1 MTLPSD
7 RPVRRV
13 LLGACLVVASAAAV
27 WLAAPSEWRGAVRP
41 AVPVVAAENADGL
54 TRLAQRI
61 RRGPQ
66 EAEPEPAQPAPPAA
80 TEPSTPREPEFRQTQ
95 QEADKKS
102 VGCMTCHTPVDS
114 QSMHEATTV
123 KLGCT
128 DCHGGN
134 AEAGAPKGATAGTP
148 EYERAKTTAH
158 VQPRHPQYWKGAA
171 NPQRSFARLNE
182 ESDDFVRFVNP
193 GDLRAAKRS
202 CGQNGCHTAEVAQV
216 PKSMM
221 ATGPMLWAAAYYN
234 NGSFPLKTPRFGESY
249 GPDGVPQRVVTTP
262 PPTLEDMTKK
272 GVLRFLEPLPRF
284 EIVQPGNVLRIFER
298 GQEKP
303 LEIGV
308 PDKDETPGRPANRLS
323 ARGYGTL
330 NRTDPVGVSLQRT
343 RLLDPMLSF
352 FGTNDN
358 PGDYRSSGCTAC
370 HVVYANDRSPVHS
383 GPYATFGHRGRTQ
396 TVDPTIR
403 KDESGHPIKHLL
415 TRSIP
420 SSQCVVCHHHPGTT
434 VTQSYYG
441 YTWWDNE
448 TDGALMYPETEKRPS
463 AREIAEIQ
471 SRNPEGSAVRGK
483 WSDPEFLANITD
495 LNPRLTRTQFA
506 DFHGHGWVFRAVYKQ
521 NRKGELLDAVGKVVP
536 HDDPQ
541 RFSKAVHLKDIHLE
555 KGMHCVD
562 CHFKQDT
569 HGNGKLYGE
578 TRAAVEITCVDCHG
592 SIQARANLKTS
603 GPAAPAGGT
612 DLSVLQTP
620 FGQRRFQWRGDVL
633 TQRSMVTK
641 DLAWEVVQ
649 VLDSI
654 DPLSPWA
661 VANPERAQ
669 KSRLAKTLR
678 KDGTTW
684 GLTPAKAEEMPQLA
698 HADSRMT
705 CQSCH
710 TSWVT
715 SCFGCHLPMKAN
727 ERRPSL
733 HNEGDIQRNWTAY
746 NFQTLRDDVFML
758 AMDGTNVG
766 KRISP
771 ARSSCAV
778 MVGSQNANREWVYSQ
793 QQTVSAEGLAGHSF
807 STFVPHTVRA
817 TETKQCTDCHPS
829 TRGDNNAWMAQLL
842 MHGTNFYNFIGRYA
856 WVAEGRSGLEG
867 VVVTE
872 RDEPQAVIGS
882 TLHRVAYPSRHAEH
896 VKGGGKLTEAHHHR
910 GRDVLDV
917 LGRDEVLSIQLRGEY
932 LYTANGAGGFRAY
945 DVAQIDQKGFSER
958 VVTAPVSP
966 LGQRLYVKTRYATA
980 VASPTTLAVDPTRTQ
995 RPENQEQKIH
1005 PLYAYLY
1012 VTDRHEGLVVIGN
1025 RADSPNRAGVA
1036 TLLDGDPTNNFL
1048 ERAATFNPD
1057 GLLDGAVNLTVAGR
1071 YAYVLATRGL
1081 VIIDLDDP
1089 LRPRVV
1095 AQLGAPDVV
1104 EPRAVAVQFRYAFV
1118 TDREG
1123 LKVVDVTDPARPRA
1137 VRDATVRLAD
1147 ARGLTVARTYAYVAA
1162 GAQGLAIVDVERPEQ
1177 PRLDQTYDAGGVM
1190 NDARDV
1196 KIAMTNAS
1204 VFAYV
1209 ADGKN
1214 GLRVVQLTSPEET
1227 PTYLGFSPRPAP
1239 RLIATRPTR
1248 GPALAVSKGIDRDRA
1263 VDESGNQVAVF
1274 NRLGSRPFTLAEMQR
1289 LYLRDGRLYTVADEP
1304 PSPPQQG
1311 APPEK
1316 PKEEEPPSAPAPRL
1330 RRGGSGG

>member
-1 MTLPSD
+1 MTLPSA
-7 RPVRRV
+7 RPARRV
-13 LLGACLVVASAAAV
+13 LLGTALVVVAAGSV
-27 WLAAPSEWRGAVRP
+27 WLAAPGEWRSAVRP

-61 RRGPQ
+61 RRGPSE
-66 EAEPEPAQPAPPAA
+66 EAPERAPTPPAA
-80 TEPSTPREPEFRQTQ
+80 EPPASKEPEFRQTQ
-95 QEADKKS
+95 EDADRKS
-102 VGCMTCHTPVDS
+102 AGCMTCHAPVDS
-114 QSMHEATTV
+114 QSMHESTTV

-134 AEAGAPKGATAGTP
+134 AEARLTGGVAAGTP
-148 EYERAKTTAH
+148 AYEQVKTAAH
-158 VQPRHPQYWKGAA
+158 VQPRHPQLWTGAA

-193 GDLRAAKRS
+193 GDLRAARRS

-249 GPDGVPQRVVTTP
+249 GPDGIPQRAVTTP
-262 PPTLEDMTKK
+262 PPTVEEMARK

-284 EIVQPGNVLRIFER
+284 EIVQPGNVLRVFER
-298 GQEKP
+298 GQERP

-308 PDKDETPGRPANRLS
+308 PDRDELPGRPANRLS
-323 ARGYGTL
+323 ARGFGTL

-352 FGTNDN
+352 MGTNDN

-383 GPYATFGHRGRTQ
+383 GPYASSGHRGRSQ

-403 KDESGHPIKHLL
+403 KDESCHPIKHVLIL
-415 TRSIP
+415 SIP
-420 SSQCVVCHHHPGTT
+420 TSQGVVCHHHPGTT
-434 VTQSYYG
+434 VTNSYYG

-448 TDGALMYPETEKRPS
+448 TDGALMYPETERRLS
-463 AREIAEIQ
+463 AREVDEIQ
-471 SRNPEGSAVRGK
+471 RRNPEGAAVRGK

-495 LNPRLTRTQFA
+495 LNPKLTRTQFA

-521 NRKGELLDAVGKVVP
+521 NRKGELLDEAGKIVS

-541 RFSKAVHLKDIHLE
+541 RFTKAVHLKDIHLE
-555 KGMHCVD
+555 RGMHCVD
-562 CHFKQDT
+562 CHFKQDS

-592 SIQARANLKTS
+592 SIQARAALKTS

-612 DLSVLQTP
+612 DLSLLQTP

-641 DLAWEVVQ
+641 DLAWSVVQ

-654 DPLSPWA
+654 DPVSAWA

-684 GLTPAKAEEMPQLA
+684 GLTSKSEEMPQLA

-710 TSWVT
+710 TAWVT

-727 ERRPSL
+727 ERKPAL

-758 AMDGTNVG
+758 AVDGSNVG
-766 KRISP
+766 NRISP

-778 MVGSQNANREWVYSQ
+778 LVGSQNGNREWVYSQ
-793 QQTVSAEGLAGHSF
+793 QQTVSAEGLAGHAF

-842 MHGTNFYNFIGRYA
+842 MHGTNFYNFIGRYT

-882 TLHRVAYPSRHAEH
+882 SLHRLAYPSRHAAH
-896 VKGGGKLTEAHHHR
+896 VKSGGVLSEAHHHR

-917 LGRDEVLSIQLRGEY
+917 LGRDEILGIQLRGEF
-932 LYTANGAGGFRAY
+932 LYTANGPGGFRAY

-966 LGQRLYVKTRYATA
+966 LGQRLHVKTRYATA

-995 RPENQEQKIH
+995 RAENQEQKIH

-1012 VTDRHEGLVVIGN
+1012 VTDRYEGLVVVGN
-1025 RADSPNRAGVA
+1025 RADSPHRPGVA
-1036 TLLDGDPTNNFL
+1036 TLLDGDPANNFL

-1057 GLLDGAVNLTVAGR
+1057 GLLDGAVNLTLAGR

-1081 VIIDLDDP
+1081 VILDLEDP
-1089 LRPRVV
+1089 LRPRLV
-1095 AQLGAPDVV
+1095 AQLGGPDIVD
-1104 EPRAVAVQFRYAFV
+1104 PRAVTVQFRYAFV

-1123 LKVVDVTDPARPRA
+1123 LKVIDVTDPTRPRA
-1137 VRDATVRLAD
+1137 IRDATVRLAD
-1147 ARGLTVARTYAYVAA
+1147 ARGVTVARTYAYVAA
-1162 GAQGLAIVDVERPEQ
+1162 GAQGLAIIDVERPEQ
-1177 PRLDQTYDAGGVM
+1177 PRLDQTYDAGGVVK
-1190 NDARDV
+1190 DARDV

-1204 VFAYV
+1204 LFAYV
-1209 ADGKN
+1209 ADGRN
-1214 GLRVVQLTSPEET
+1214 GLRVVQLTSPDET

-1263 VDESGNQVAVF
+1263 VDESGNQIAVF

-1289 LYLRDGRLYTVADEP
+1289 LYLRDGRLYTVAEEP
-1304 PSPPQQG
+1304 PAPPQG
-1311 APPEK
+1311 APPAEK
-1316 PKEEEPPSAPAPRL
+1316 PKEEEPPPAPGPRF
-1330 RRGGSGG
+1330 RRGGSG